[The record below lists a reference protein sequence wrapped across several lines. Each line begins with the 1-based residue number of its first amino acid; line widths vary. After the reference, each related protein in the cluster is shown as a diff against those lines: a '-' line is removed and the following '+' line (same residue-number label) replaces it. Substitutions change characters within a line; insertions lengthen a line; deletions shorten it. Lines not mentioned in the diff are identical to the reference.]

1 MPGVKG
7 NRRTLYSKMII
18 KESLIKLLQTK
29 DIHKIT
35 VTDICKEADINRGT
49 FYTHYNDPLDLLQNI
64 EDELFNKIL
73 EYLSEDTNPESLL
86 TVLTKVFELA
96 KDNKELC
103 KILLFKEGNNR
114 ILNRI
119 LYIANNDNIIKFQSN
134 SKNVNK
140 THLDYMIRFTV
151 SGAVGVIEAWLENDL
166 KESPREIAEIIN
178 SITIAIMG

>member
-1 MPGVKG
+1 
-7 NRRTLYSKMII
+7 MII

-103 KILLFKEGNNR
+103 KILLFKEGDNR

-134 SKNVNK
+134 SKNVK
-140 THLDYMIRFTV
+140 RLDRLTV
-151 SGAVGVIEAWLENDL
+151 HDFLDRLRLMTMQNTRSSHQQNTKPEVL
-166 KESPREIAEIIN
+166 P
-178 SITIAIMG
+178 